1 MRLTL
6 DGDML
11 TMRNTQGQLLVIAGR
26 GRWHTIHRAVHCEPF
41 FTRDKTDTPALG
53 AWGMKDGRLTLK
65 IFEPEMVEEDTLTVE
80 KTERG
85 VHVQMRITTTG
96 DENVFF
102 DQTIS

>member
-11 TMRNTQGQLLVIAGR
+11 TMRNTQGQLLVTAGR
-26 GRWHTIHRAVHCEPF
+26 GKWHTIHRAVHCEPF

>member
-1 MRLTL
+1 M
-6 DGDML
+6 GD
-11 TMRNTQGQLLVIAGR
+11 
-26 GRWHTIHRAVHCEPF
+26 E
-41 FTRDKTDTPALG
+41 
-53 AWGMKDGRLTLK
+53 DGRLTLK
-65 IFEPEMVEEDTLTVE
+65 IFELEMVEEDTLTVE